1 VICDLPPKVV
11 AAAMGH
17 SVQTHLAAYSRWCGD
32 DVVDDAFAKAE
43 QRQGQADT
51 CPTPARLLGGGRP
64 GNPASQPKTYSK
76 TFSATYGETP
86 ARSDLLMA
94 HRVLTETAVS
104 ISEHKKNPM
113 ATVAAGEGMAV
124 AVLNRNEPA
133 FYCVP
138 ARAYEELMDLV
149 DDLEL
154 GRIADARLTD
164 GQKPVRVSL
173 DAL

>member
-1 VICDLPPKVV
+1 M
-11 AAAMGH
+11 AA
-17 SVQTHLAAYSRWCGD
+17 
-32 DVVDDAFAKAE
+32 
-43 QRQGQADT
+43 
-51 CPTPARLLGGGRP
+51 
-64 GNPASQPKTYSK
+64 
-76 TFSATYGETP
+76 TFSQSFPHVCAIEESGIHL
-86 ARSDLLMA
+86 RGVNS
-94 HRVLTETAVS
+94 RAVD
-104 ISEHKKNPM
+104 PW
-113 ATVAAGEGMAV
+113 

-164 GQKPVRVSL
+164 GQEPTRVSL

>member
-1 VICDLPPKVV
+1 
-11 AAAMGH
+11 MSFHG
-17 SVQTHLAAYSRWCGD
+17 
-32 DVVDDAFAKAE
+32 
-43 QRQGQADT
+43 
-51 CPTPARLLGGGRP
+51 LLGAVLSWLIPR
-64 GNPASQPKTYSK
+64 
-76 TFSATYGETP
+76 
-86 ARSDLLMA
+86 MA

-138 ARAYEELMDLV
+138 AKAYEELMDLV
-149 DDLEL
+149 EDLEL
-154 GRIADARLTD
+154 GRMADDRLADAQEPL
-164 GQKPVRVSL
+164 RVSL

>member
-1 VICDLPPKVV
+1 
-11 AAAMGH
+11 M
-17 SVQTHLAAYSRWCGD
+17 TGD
-32 DVVDDAFAKAE
+32 ARD
-43 QRQGQADT
+43 GQDFLTGFLTAWSFHG
-51 CPTPARLLGGGRP
+51 LIG
-64 GNPASQPKTYSK
+64 ASWIGQDRRRGSTE
-76 TFSATYGETP
+76 SATWNATYDAVLSWP
-86 ARSDLLMA
+86 NLLMA

-138 ARAYEELMDLV
+138 AKAYEELMDLV
-149 DDLEL
+149 EDLEL
-154 GRIADARLTD
+154 GRMADGRLAD
-164 GQKPVRVSL
+164 GQVPLRVSL